1 MGLRAF
7 SAPVRAPGQF
17 WVEGGLTSTLAGAR
31 SYILF
36 GRSENPQFDG
46 ARCWNT
52 LLAKQDRGGYIC
64 KLQEMFI
71 AIRQDFAEN
80 AQIFSSFTNCVANF
94 MRHSTKLARKSF
106 HWIFIHAKFS
116 SKTLSAKCCPK
127 SGTQHLLSCSWMYL
141 VLWKYDML

>member
-64 KLQEMFI
+64 KLQDDLGNVHRNQTRFCGK
-71 AIRQDFAEN
+71 RQN
-80 AQIFSSFTNCVANF
+80 IFLFY
-94 MRHSTKLARKSF
+94 KLCRKF
-106 HWIFIHAKFS
+106 YATFNEI
-116 SKTLSAKCCPK
+116 
-127 SGTQHLLSCSWMYL
+127 G
-141 VLWKYDML
+141 